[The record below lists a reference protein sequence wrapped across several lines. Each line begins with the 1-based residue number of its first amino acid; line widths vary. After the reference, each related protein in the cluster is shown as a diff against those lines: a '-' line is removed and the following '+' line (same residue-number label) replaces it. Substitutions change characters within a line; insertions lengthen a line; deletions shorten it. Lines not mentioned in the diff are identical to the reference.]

1 MKLVGKKLYR
11 IGPLKLFKNGWGSVG
26 NRGRGAEASRG
37 MRSSGGG
44 GSISRPSNGDRARRA
59 KEAREAAAAAAAA
72 KERERIKEEKR
83 ARAEMKGVFEKKLTG
98 AGPQEEARK
107 IQQEAINRMRSG
119 ETGRTSR
126 EQALAGLVGS
136 QHMGGAAGKKMLQ
149 QQASGISRKA
159 GAEALGTAKDVV
171 GMGGK
176 MRVQDIGLAKADKTG
191 AMKAQ
196 QLIMG
201 EKLAREGMKTQIEA
215 AKAGASRCFGGETK
229 ISTPSGQ
236 VYIKDIKAGDEVLS
250 FDDEGQISVNIVSK
264 VHEHEPGDI
273 YKLSYWGGE
282 VLVTTNH
289 WILEANN
296 TFLQVDK
303 FNTDHCLVDEEGN
316 FRPFKSLEFYEL
328 DKTYNITVEDDHT
341 YIANGIRVHNG
352 GGGKA
357 EGGEVLKKYAKGGS
371 YPKKNGKIQG
381 AGTET
386 SDSIKARLSDGE
398 FVVNARTVRGLGE
411 ALGAKGKEDTRQK
424 GSAYLY
430 ALQSKYGTK
439 RFKKSGDQLKGILP
453 VKMSAGGSID
463 WGDVAKYGSMVAK
476 TGILGKG
483 AQRAGTVVG
492 AGVEAKEGAEKAEKA
507 KAKKAADKAF
517 RKKQEAY
524 YDKELAK
531 GKPEAKPSITKPS
544 PEAVGIRET
553 KSLMAKPAG
562 VAKPDSSAKM
572 SYSSPF
578 AKEDAAKYQKFADRS
593 KEAVAAK
600 QNMLKM
606 KENPDMAKRL
616 KDGGKVSKDHP
627 HYKFLK
633 ELDKWTAHHF
643 PKGKKVDLDPGRKAD
658 KAIRAKK
665 GSIEPVEMEKGGD
678 WRKAIADKLKKKYG
692 HVMNKKA
699 LRKRISQAIK
709 GESGKR
715 KKKYESNMKME
726 KARKRGPD
734 NELAQIAE
742 EKEFR
747 KKQALKA
754 AAAKRV
760 REDKK
765 ALVGDA
771 NYAET
776 ITKEKRDE
784 KLFQDQL
791 KSAKGLGM
799 KVKKPISKRAGVGVD
814 YNPFKKLGK
823 KVSKFFNPDLKDID
837 PSRLTEKE
845 KKILE
850 DRKYKKTKLTGL
862 GELVDKEKRG
872 KQEKLVKKF
881 RKELKEEQPAVERES
896 ERRKKVL
903 KKEEEKADFFKRY
916 RKQKTGQS
924 DDRLAKGIA
933 KEALEASKL
942 RRGLGKGSKI
952 KAGKRVDLLAG
963 PKARK
968 LINQHGSGF
977 AKKIKKHMKDQEELV
992 RSEKIGKEVYSPA
1005 RLKQMELDYRRRQDK
1020 DAKIGDA
1027 AGLEGNKTAIKAMQD
1042 HWDKMYLSKDL
1053 EKQDKIRR
1061 ETARKRA
1068 AEKKEGIEKISGG
1081 LGPAVYEKKKA
1092 KIEAPKPKVAP
1103 KTKTPEVK

>member
-1 MKLVGKKLYR
+1 MAK
-11 IGPLKLFKNGWGSVG
+11 P
-26 NRGRGAEASRG
+26 EA
-37 MRSSGGG
+37 
-44 GSISRPSNGDRARRA
+44 P
-59 KEAREAAAAAAAA
+59 
-72 KERERIKEEKR
+72 
-83 ARAEMKGVFEKKLTG
+83 
-98 AGPQEEARK
+98 
-107 IQQEAINRMRSG
+107 
-119 ETGRTSR
+119 
-126 EQALAGLVGS
+126 ALAGS
-136 QHMGGAAGKKMLQ
+136 AA
-149 QQASGISRKA
+149 
-159 GAEALGTAKDVV
+159 T
-171 GMGGK
+171 
-176 MRVQDIGLAKADKTG
+176 MR
-191 AMKAQ
+191 
-196 QLIMG
+196 
-201 EKLAREGMKTQIEA
+201 
-215 AKAGASRCFGGETK
+215 
-229 ISTPSGQ
+229 
-236 VYIKDIKAGDEVLS
+236 GD
-250 FDDEGQISVNIVSK
+250 
-264 VHEHEPGDI
+264 
-273 YKLSYWGGE
+273 
-282 VLVTTNH
+282 
-289 WILEANN
+289 
-296 TFLQVDK
+296 
-303 FNTDHCLVDEEGN
+303 
-316 FRPFKSLEFYEL
+316 R
-328 DKTYNITVEDDHT
+328 
-341 YIANGIRVHNG
+341 
-352 GGGKA
+352 
-357 EGGEVLKKYAKGGS
+357 
-371 YPKKNGKIQG
+371 
-381 AGTET
+381 
-386 SDSIKARLSDGE
+386 
-398 FVVNARTVRGLGE
+398 
-411 ALGAKGKEDTRQK
+411 
-424 GSAYLY
+424 
-430 ALQSKYGTK
+430 
-439 RFKKSGDQLKGILP
+439 
-453 VKMSAGGSID
+453 
-463 WGDVAKYGSMVAK
+463 
-476 TGILGKG
+476 
-483 AQRAGTVVG
+483 
-492 AGVEAKEGAEKAEKA
+492 
-507 KAKKAADKAF
+507 
-517 RKKQEAY
+517 
-524 YDKELAK
+524 
-531 GKPEAKPSITKPS
+531 
-544 PEAVGIRET
+544 
-553 KSLMAKPAG
+553 G
-562 VAKPDSSAKM
+562 VAKPDQQEWKKLQLGQELA
-572 SYSSPF
+572 
-578 AKEDAAKYQKFADRS
+578 R
-593 KEAVAAK
+593 
-600 QNMLKM
+600 
-606 KENPDMAKRL
+606 

-823 KVSKFFNPDLKDID
+823 KVSKFFSPDLKDID

-862 GELVDKEKRG
+862 GELVDKKKRG

-1103 KTKTPEVK
+1103 KTKTPEVKEVKKKKGEMTGKDWANVGVAAGQSLLGSMAKAKAEKAARRRAREAEIRKAKGEAGKTISDFGRSVMSMDTRLKHGGRVSFKDVLKAKKKMGY